1 VRQVHCRALYQG
13 LTSVTPKPGRF
24 FPKNKERGAAAAS
37 TLEVHGYNVGTVADR
52 FRFRNTDTIGVADA
66 ESDHAFLH
74 DCFVDDGI
82 VDLLLDC
89 DDHRRIVLGRTG
101 AGKTALLNKLVERAS
116 TAITV
121 QPESLALAYISN
133 STILRFVHELG
144 VNLDVFFR
152 LLWRHV
158 FTVEIIKAH
167 FHLDSAR
174 GSESVLD
181 WIRGQFS
188 DKKRQHEKALAYLET
203 WGSTFWEQT
212 DYRIEEL
219 TTKLERDLKASIG
232 GALQIANFDISGD
245 QKLSQEQKAKVVE
258 RAMFV
263 VNQVQIQELSYVLE
277 LLDSILEDPQKRYYI
292 VIDRLDEK
300 WVEEGL
306 RYLLIR
312 ALIETVRDFR
322 RVRNAKIV
330 ISLRYDLIDR
340 VVRMSRDVGFQ
351 EEKYESLYFDLSW
364 RREQLVDLLDL
375 RINRL
380 VKQRY
385 TKQVVT
391 HKDLL
396 PKFIDKIP
404 AIDYILARTLMRP
417 RDVIL
422 FFNACI
428 RQASN
433 NPEITPQMLKQAE
446 GEYSRLRLRSLADEW
461 NADFPDLMLCSDL
474 LKNRPSTFA
483 LTDITDDEC
492 IDLTIKLLGQKS
504 QRGSEFADILGDIE
518 KDPSK
523 TDSLRKI
530 LASMFYRVGLVG
542 LKLEA
547 YDSFVWSTGGRRS
560 VSAAEIQAG
569 VHLSVHPCFWR
580 SLGIN
585 PEASKA

>member
-1 VRQVHCRALYQG
+1 M
-13 LTSVTPKPGRF
+13 
-24 FPKNKERGAAAAS
+24 
-37 TLEVHGYNVGTVADR
+37 ADR
-52 FRFRNTDTIGVADA
+52 FRFRSTDTIGVADA
-66 ESDHAFLH
+66 ESDHAFLR

-101 AGKTALLNKLVERAS
+101 AGKTALLSKLAEKAS

-133 STILRFVHELG
+133 STILKFVHDLG
-144 VNLDVFFR
+144 VNLDVFFK

-167 FHLDSAR
+167 FHLDSSR

-188 DKKRQHEKALAYLET
+188 DKKRQHEKALAYLED
-203 WGSTFWEQT
+203 WGSKFWEKT

-232 GALQIANFDISGD
+232 GALHIANFDVSGD
-245 QKLSQEQKAKVVE
+245 QKLSQEQKATVVE
-258 RAMFV
+258 RAMHV

-292 VIDRLDEK
+292 VIDRLDEN

-322 RVRNAKIV
+322 RVRNAKIIV
-330 ISLRYDLIDR
+330 SLRHDLIDR
-340 VVRMSRDVGFQ
+340 VIRLSRDVGFQ
-351 EEKYESLYFDLSW
+351 EEKYESLYLDLKW
-364 RREQLVDLLDL
+364 TRDELIELLDL
-375 RINRL
+375 RINKL
-380 VKQRY
+380 VRQRY
-385 TKQVVT
+385 TKQKVT
-391 HKDLL
+391 HNDLL
-396 PKFIDKIP
+396 PKSIDRIP

-433 NPEITPQMLKQAE
+433 DPEITPQMLKQAE

-461 NADFPDLMLCSDL
+461 NADFPDLMTCSDL
-474 LKNRPSTFA
+474 LKNRPSVFPITE
-483 LTDITDDEC
+483 ITDDAC
-492 IDLTIKLLGQKS
+492 IDLTIELLS
-504 QRGSEFADILGDIE
+504 HGSKRSSELTGMLAEIE
-518 KDPSK
+518 RDPSR
-523 TDSLRKI
+523 TDQLRKW
-530 LASMFYRVGLVG
+530 LASTFYRVGLVG
-542 LKLEA
+542 LKLES
-547 YDSFVWSTGGRRS
+547 YDSFVWSTDGRRS
-560 VSAAEIQAG
+560 VSAAEIQPG
-569 VHLSVHPCFWR
+569 VHIAVHPCFWR

-585 PEASKA
+585 PAATKT

>member
-1 VRQVHCRALYQG
+1 M
-13 LTSVTPKPGRF
+13 
-24 FPKNKERGAAAAS
+24 
-37 TLEVHGYNVGTVADR
+37 ADR
-52 FRFRNTDTIGVADA
+52 FRFRSTDTIGVADA
-66 ESDHAFLH
+66 ESDHAFLR

-89 DDHRRIVLGRTG
+89 EDHRRIVLGRTG
-101 AGKTALLNKLVERAS
+101 AGKTALLSKLVEKAS
-116 TAITV
+116 SAITV

-133 STILRFVHELG
+133 STILKFVHDLG
-144 VNLDVFFR
+144 VNLDVFFK

-167 FHLDSAR
+167 FHLDSSR

-188 DKKRQHEKALAYLET
+188 DKKHQHEKALAYLEN
-203 WGSTFWEQT
+203 WGSKFWEKT

-232 GALQIANFDISGD
+232 GALHIANFDISGD
-245 QKLSQEQKAKVVE
+245 QKLSQEQKARVVE
-258 RAMFV
+258 RAMHV

-277 LLDSILEDPQKRYYI
+277 LLDSILEDPQKRYYV
-292 VIDRLDEK
+292 VIDRLDEN

-322 RVRNAKIV
+322 RVRNAKIIV
-330 ISLRYDLIDR
+330 SLRHDLIDR
-340 VVRMSRDVGFQ
+340 VIRLSRDAGFQ
-351 EEKYESLYFDLSW
+351 EEKYESLYLDLKW
-364 RREQLVDLLDL
+364 TRDQLIELLDL

-380 VKQRY
+380 VRQRY
-385 TKQVVT
+385 TKQEVT
-391 HKDLL
+391 HNDLL
-396 PKFIDKIP
+396 PKLIDRIP
-404 AIDYILARTLMRP
+404 AIDYIIARTLMRP

-433 NPEITPQMLKQAE
+433 DPEITPQMVKHAE

-461 NADFPDLMLCSDL
+461 NADFPDLMTCSEL
-474 LKNRPSTFA
+474 LKNRPSVFSI
-483 LTDITDDEC
+483 TDITDEAC
-492 IDLTIKLLGQKS
+492 IDLTIELLAHES
-504 QRGSEFADILGDIE
+504 RRNREFSNILAEIE
-518 KDPSK
+518 RDPSR
-523 TDSLRKI
+523 TDQLRKW

-542 LKLEA
+542 LKLES
-547 YDSFVWSTGGRRS
+547 YDAFVWSTDGRRS
-560 VSAAEIQAG
+560 VSAAEIQPG
-569 VHLSVHPCFWR
+569 VHVAVHPCFWR

-585 PEASKA
+585 PAGRWPGQDP

>member
-1 VRQVHCRALYQG
+1 M
-13 LTSVTPKPGRF
+13 TERF
-24 FPKNKERGAAAAS
+24 QFRG
-37 TLEVHGYNVGTVADR
+37 
-52 FRFRNTDTIGVADA
+52 TDSIGVAEA
-66 ESDHAFLH
+66 ESDHTFLQ
-74 DCFVDDGI
+74 DCFVDAGI

-89 DDHRRIVLGRTG
+89 DDHRRVVLGRTG
-101 AGKTALLNKLVERAS
+101 SGKTALLNKLVERAS

-144 VNLDVFFR
+144 VDLDVFFK

-158 FTVEIIKAH
+158 FTVEIVKAH

-174 GSESVLD
+174 GNEGVLD
-181 WIRGQFS
+181 WIRNQFS
-188 DKKRQHEKALAYLET
+188 EKKKQHEKALRYLEK

-219 TTKLERDLKASIG
+219 TTNLVNELKASV
-232 GALQIANFDISGD
+232 GAALKIANFDLTGD
-245 QKLSQEQKAKVVE
+245 YKLTQEQKAKVVE
-258 RAMFV
+258 RATFV
-263 VNQVQIQELSYVLE
+263 VNQVQIQELSYVLD
-277 LLDSILEDPQKRYYI
+277 LLDSILDDPQKPYYI

-300 WVEEGL
+300 WVDEGL
-306 RYLLIR
+306 RYRLIR

-340 VVRMSRDVGFQ
+340 VIRMSRDVGFQ
-351 EEKYESLYFDLSW
+351 EEKYEALYFDLSW
-364 RREQLVDLLDL
+364 TREQLIELLDL

-380 VKQRY
+380 VRQRY
-385 TKQVVT
+385 TKQKVT

-396 PKFIDKIP
+396 PKLIDRVP
-404 AIDYILARTLMRP
+404 AIDYMLARTLMRP
-417 RDVIL
+417 RDVIM

-433 NPEITPQMLKQAE
+433 NAEITPQMLKQAE

-461 NADFPDLMLCSDL
+461 NADFPYLMLCSDL
-474 LKNRPSTFA
+474 LKNRSARFP
-483 LTDITDDEC
+483 LNDITDEEC
-492 IDLTIKLLGQKS
+492 VDLAVKLIDWRDKKD
-504 QRGSEFADILGDIE
+504 SEFDKFINE
-518 KDPSK
+518 FENDPSK
-523 TDSLRKI
+523 TDSVRRF
-530 LASMFYRVGLVG
+530 LASILYRVGLVG

-547 YDSFVWSTGGRRS
+547 YDSFVWSTEGRRS
-560 VSAAEIQAG
+560 ISAAEIRPG

-585 PEASKA
+585 PVV

>member
-1 VRQVHCRALYQG
+1 LIPIPKSEGPGVPHHHLEGHRNEAARTVR
-13 LTSVTPKPGRF
+13 
-24 FPKNKERGAAAAS
+24 E
-37 TLEVHGYNVGTVADR
+37 YNVGTVTDR

-74 DCFVDDGI
+74 DCFVDEGI
-82 VDLLLDC
+82 IDLLIDC
-89 DDHRRIVLGRTG
+89 DDHRRIILGRTG
-101 AGKTALLNKLVERAS
+101 AGKTALLNKLAEKSS
-116 TAITV
+116 TAIAV

-144 VNLDVFFR
+144 VNLDVFFK

-174 GSESVLD
+174 GSEGVLD

-203 WGSTFWEQT
+203 WGSRFWEQT

-219 TTKLERDLKASIG
+219 TTKLERELKASIG
-232 GALQIANFDISGD
+232 GALHIANFDISGD

-277 LLDSILEDPQKRYYI
+277 LLDSILADPQKRYYI
-292 VIDRLDEK
+292 IIDRLDEN

-330 ISLRYDLIDR
+330 ISLRHDLIDR

-351 EEKYESLYFDLSW
+351 EEKYESLYFDLNW
-364 RREQLVDLLDL
+364 TQEQLIDLLDL

-380 VKQRY
+380 VRQRY
-385 TKQVVT
+385 TSQKVT

-396 PKFIDKIP
+396 PKLIDNIP

-428 RQASN
+428 RQASS

-461 NADFPDLMLCSDL
+461 NADFPDLMLCAEL
-474 LKNRPSTFA
+474 LKNRRSSFV

-492 IDLTIKLLGQKS
+492 IDLAIKLLGQKS
-504 QRGSEFADILGDIE
+504 QRKGEFAEVLGDIE
-518 KDPSK
+518 RDPSK
-523 TDSLRKI
+523 TDSLRKVI
-530 LASMFYRVGLVG
+530 ASMFYRVGLVG

-547 YDSFVWSTGGRRS
+547 YDSFVWSTSGRRS
-560 VSAAEIQAG
+560 VSAAEIRTG

-585 PEASKA
+585 PEVSKV

>member
-1 VRQVHCRALYQG
+1 M
-13 LTSVTPKPGRF
+13 S
-24 FPKNKERGAAAAS
+24 
-37 TLEVHGYNVGTVADR
+37 DR

-66 ESDHAFLH
+66 ESDHAFLQ

-101 AGKTALLNKLVERAS
+101 AGKTALLNKLVERAAA
-116 TAITV
+116 AIIV

-133 STILRFVHELG
+133 STILRFVHDLG
-144 VNLDVFFR
+144 VNLDVFFK

-188 DKKRQHEKALAYLET
+188 DKKRQHEMALAYLET
-203 WGSTFWEQT
+203 WGSKFWEQT

-232 GALQIANFDISGD
+232 GALNIANFDLAAD

-292 VIDRLDEK
+292 VIDRLDEN

-322 RVRNAKIV
+322 RVRNAKII
-330 ISLRYDLIDR
+330 ISLRHDLIDR
-340 VVRMSRDVGFQ
+340 VVKLSRDVGFQ
-351 EEKYESLYFDLSW
+351 EEKYESLYFDLNW
-364 RREQLVDLLDL
+364 TREQLIELLD
-375 RINRL
+375 RRVGRL
-380 VKQRY
+380 VRQRY
-385 TKQVVT
+385 TKQGVSLN
-391 HKDLL
+391 DLL
-396 PKFIDKIP
+396 PKLVDRTP

-461 NADFPDLMLCSDL
+461 NADFPDLMQCSEL
-474 LKNRPSTFA
+474 LKNRPSSFVLA
-483 LTDITDDEC
+483 DITDDEC
-492 IDLTIKLLGQKS
+492 IDLTIKLLSQKP
-504 QRGSEFADILGDIE
+504 QKDSEFADALGEVE

-523 TDSLRKI
+523 TDSLRRI

-547 YDSFVWSTGGRRS
+547 YDSFVWSGGGRRS
-560 VSAAEIQAG
+560 VSAAEIRTG
-569 VHLSVHPCFWR
+569 VHLCVHPCFWR

-585 PEASKA
+585 PEAARV

>member
-1 VRQVHCRALYQG
+1 M
-13 LTSVTPKPGRF
+13 TDK
-24 FPKNKERGAAAAS
+24 
-37 TLEVHGYNVGTVADR
+37 
-52 FRFRNTDTIGVADA
+52 FRFRSTDSVGVADA
-66 ESDHAFLH
+66 ESDHAFLQ
-74 DCFVDDGI
+74 DCFVDAGT

-89 DDHRRIVLGRTG
+89 DDHRRVILGRTG
-101 AGKTALLNKLVERAS
+101 SGKTALLSKLVERAS

-144 VNLDVFFR
+144 VDLDVFFK

-158 FTVEIIKAH
+158 FTVEIVKAH
-167 FHLDSAR
+167 FHLDSAS
-174 GSESVLD
+174 GNEGVLD
-181 WIRGQFS
+181 WIRNQFS
-188 DKKRQHEKALAYLET
+188 EKKLQHEKALAYLEK
-203 WGSTFWEQT
+203 WGSKFWEQT

-219 TTKLERDLKASIG
+219 TTNLVNDLKASV
-232 GALQIANFDISGD
+232 GAALKIANFDLSAGH
-245 QKLSQEQKAKVVE
+245 KLSQEQKAKVVE
-258 RAMFV
+258 RATFV

-300 WVEEGL
+300 WVDEGL
-306 RYLLIR
+306 RYRLIR

-340 VVRMSRDVGFQ
+340 VIRMSRDVGFQ
-351 EEKYESLYFDLSW
+351 EEKYEALYFDLSW
-364 RREQLVDLLDL
+364 TREQLIELLDL
-375 RINRL
+375 RIGRL
-380 VKQRY
+380 VRQRY
-385 TKQVVT
+385 TKQRVT
-391 HKDLL
+391 HKDVL
-396 PKFIDKIP
+396 PKLIDRVP

-417 RDVIL
+417 RDVIM

-433 NPEITPQMLKQAE
+433 NAEITPQMLKHAE

-461 NADFPDLMLCSDL
+461 NADFPYLMLCSDL
-474 LKNRPSTFA
+474 LKNRPARFP
-483 LTDITDDEC
+483 LKDITDEEC
-492 IDLTIKLLGQKS
+492 VDLAVKLIDWGKKGDSKFDQFIE
-504 QRGSEFADILGDIE
+504 EFENDL
-518 KDPSK
+518 SK
-523 TDSLRKI
+523 TDSVRRF

-547 YDSFVWSTGGRRS
+547 YDSFVWSTEGRRS
-560 VSAAEIQAG
+560 ISAAEIRPG

-580 SLGIN
+580 SLGVN
-585 PEASKA
+585 PEI